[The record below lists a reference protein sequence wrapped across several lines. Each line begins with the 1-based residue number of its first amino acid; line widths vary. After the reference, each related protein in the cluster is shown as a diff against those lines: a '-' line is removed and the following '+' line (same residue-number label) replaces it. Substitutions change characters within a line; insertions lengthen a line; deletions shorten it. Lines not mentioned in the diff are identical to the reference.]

1 LFATSTLTI
10 IFVYFESHLTL
21 PVPAPVAGRKL
32 WAALTCE
39 ALQTES
45 AAACHDGLDLIMSV
59 GPARGGMAKRVC
71 AHVLP
76 PRVVGSTVVIPLR
89 WEAAGV
95 TGRWY
100 PTLDANIGIT
110 PVNETTSVL
119 SLLGS
124 YTPPLGSFG
133 QVVDNAAMSRVA
145 EATIDSLLHRFA
157 AAVAHAQSQLLS
169 VL

>member
-1 LFATSTLTI
+1 VF
-10 IFVYFESHLTL
+10 FESHLTL
-21 PVPAPVAGRKL
+21 PVPAPVAERKL

-45 AAACHDGLDLIMSV
+45 SAACDDGLDLIMSV
-59 GPARGGMAKRVC
+59 GPARGGVAKRVC
-71 AHVLP
+71 AHVLA
-76 PRVVGSTVVIPLR
+76 PREVGSTVVIPLR
-89 WEAAGV
+89 WEAVGV

-100 PTLDANIGIT
+100 PTLDANIGLT

-133 QVVDNAAMSRVA
+133 GVVDHTAMSRVA
-145 EATIDSLLHRFA
+145 EATIDSLMHRLAVA
-157 AAVAHAQSQLLS
+157 AAHAEPQSAS
-169 VL
+169 VH